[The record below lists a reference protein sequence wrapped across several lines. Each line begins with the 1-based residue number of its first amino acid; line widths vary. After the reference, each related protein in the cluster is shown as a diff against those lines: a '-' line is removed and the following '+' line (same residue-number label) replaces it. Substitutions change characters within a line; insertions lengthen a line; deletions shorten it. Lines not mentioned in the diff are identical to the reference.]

1 MKYAI
6 VFVMACLLGVAA
18 FAAFG
23 RTMSHEEAIMT
34 LAHAKVSSSLLS
46 PTSAEFSDEHISK
59 DGQTVCGWVSGV
71 NAFGVRLAPVKYS
84 YYYGGEGHEYVDIAT
99 NKIEY
104 EYAVKHCSEAGL

>member
-1 MKYAI
+1 MKYVI

-18 FAAFG
+18 FAVFG
-23 RTMSHEEAIMT
+23 RTMSHEEAIMA

-46 PTSAEFSDEHISK
+46 PTNAEFSDEHISK

-84 YYYGGEGHEYVDIAT
+84 YYYGGVGHEYVDIAT
-99 NKIEY
+99 DRIEY